1 MKIVCPSCGQPAPN
15 LRLGIRLTALKAD
28 IFDAIKSR
36 GSHQIK
42 ASEIA
47 SQIGYERPNVVKQH
61 VLQINDMLE
70 ETDWRIESLR
80 GKDGG
85 FRLVKRR
92 VA

>member
-1 MKIVCPSCGQPAPN
+1 

-36 GSHQIK
+36 GSHFIK

-47 SQIGYERPNVVKQH
+47 SQIGHRGPEITIRSH
-61 VLQINDMLE
+61 VTQINDLLE
-70 ETDWRIESLR
+70 ETDWRIEGLR